1 MTRKCKSNFLRLLH
15 NDLKYGTKSNWIKFA
30 IAFLFTVTCCM
41 FLYKSVAIKIVS
53 QKVKELPGLFD
64 YIVYVLGG
72 MKEYIQAKD
81 KTFDVPFIWATF
93 QLLVGFAVLT
103 YPIRDLEGRGMAILV
118 NSENRRNWWISKCIW
133 TVIQVLCIYA
143 IIWAGIIVSFIVIGN
158 YSFTLNQDICAEMIG
173 ISLKSTSGLILF
185 AIVLPV
191 ISSIMFALAQMSLS
205 LIIGPMFSLTLV
217 FAYQVISSYVMSA
230 FLLGNYSMILR
241 CDRFVKSGVNANIG
255 IIAELCISAIFVIVG
270 SIYFQKYDVLEK
282 E

>member
-1 MTRKCKSNFLRLLH
+1 VTRKCKSNFLRLLH
-15 NDLKYGTKSNWIKFA
+15 NDLKYGTKSNFIKFV

-41 FLYKSVAIKIVS
+41 FFYKIVAIKAAS
-53 QKVKELPGLFD
+53 EKVKELPGLYD

-72 MKEYIQAKD
+72 MKEYVQTNE
-81 KTFDVPFIWATF
+81 KTFDVPVIWATF

-103 YPIRDLEGRGMAILV
+103 YPVKDLEGRGMAILV
-118 NSENRRNWWISKCIW
+118 NSENRRNWWFSKCIW
-133 TVIQVLCIYA
+133 TIIQVLSIYA
-143 IIWAGIIVSFIVIGN
+143 IIWAGIMASFVVIGD
-158 YSFTLNQDICAEMIG
+158 YSFALNQDICVEMVG
-173 ISLKSTSGLILF
+173 TSLKSTSGLILF

-191 ISSIMFALAQMSLS
+191 ISSIMFALVQMSLS
-205 LIIGPMFSLTLV
+205 LIIGPIFSLTFV

-241 CDRFVKSGVNANIG
+241 CNLFVKNGVSPNIG

-270 SIYFQKYDVLEK
+270 SIYFKKYDVLEK